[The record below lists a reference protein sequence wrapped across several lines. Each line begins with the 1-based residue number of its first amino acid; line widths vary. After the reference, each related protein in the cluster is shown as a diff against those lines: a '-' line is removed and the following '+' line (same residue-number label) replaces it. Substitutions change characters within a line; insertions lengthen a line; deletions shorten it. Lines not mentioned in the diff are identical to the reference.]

1 MLERVMPAS
10 GTVVVA
16 ESQDVLDAVLWM
28 DALQQAGIRATSYE
42 QGLGG
47 AYGGAWAGPLTRHCV
62 VVARE
67 DLGRARSVIAEVGG
81 ATRLSPYDDPAERR
95 ERAKF
100 AAVMVGTALL
110 FVIGAVLAGRLLAG

>member
-1 MLERVMPAS
+1 MASS

-16 ESQDVLDAVLWM
+16 ESQDVLDAVLWV
-28 DALQQAGIRATSYE
+28 DALERAGIRATSYE

-47 AYGGAWAGPLTRHCV
+47 AYGGGLAGPLTRHCV

-67 DLGRARSVIAEVGG
+67 DLGRARSVIAEAGG
-81 ATRLSPYDDPAERR
+81 ATRLSPYDDPAEQR

-100 AAVMVGTALL
+100 AAVMVGAALLLVIGTALAWRL
-110 FVIGAVLAGRLLAG
+110 FAG

>member
-1 MLERVMPAS
+1 MPAS

-16 ESQDVLDAVLWM
+16 ESQDVLDAVLWVE
-28 DALQQAGIRATSYE
+28 ALEQVGIRATSFE

-62 VVARE
+62 VVSRD
-67 DLGRARSVIAEVGG
+67 DLGRARSVIAEISG
-81 ATRLSPYDDPAERR
+81 ATRLSPYDDPAEQR

-100 AAVMVGTALL
+100 AGVMVGAAVL
-110 FVIGAVLAGRLLAG
+110 FVVAAALAGKLLAG